1 MSLPTLQHPS
11 TVIKVSK
18 NVFLKKK
25 KKEEK
30 VERKRGA
37 ERRDQEEM
45 GNARLLRVGHLIS
58 MGPRNLDVTIFSAGT
73 QIYNLPAE
81 EMEMPGCLLGGEC

>member
-1 MSLPTLQHPS
+1 
-11 TVIKVSK
+11 
-18 NVFLKKK
+18 
-25 KKEEK
+25 
-30 VERKRGA
+30 
-37 ERRDQEEM
+37 M
-45 GNARLLRVGHLIS
+45 GNAGLLRVGHLIS